1 MEDGGYK
8 IPQENGVLKKKS
20 KKKNGGWNKK

>member
-8 IPQENGVLKKKS
+8 IAQENGVLKKTS
-20 KKKNGGWNKK
+20 KKKNGG